1 MATVNFCLPFF
12 LDTVSF
18 LFLSRAKLA
27 ACYLVFAFPR
37 LSLLPQKERYFLLIN
52 LSIKVDTKM
61 TQWGKMF
68 FWNRILIFLHI
79 DNFMKYVL
87 KHSNICAMIK
97 VRGRYIS
104 WNCSRII
111 IRKWFQKIF
120 DSIGNQIT
128 NLRRRKNRWHKVRLF
143 LGRGCTINFMVM
155 LCYD

>member
-1 MATVNFCLPFF
+1 MELSHIHLAVWYIIYWINYLNTLFIIGICAVATVNFCLPFF

-111 IRKWFQKIF
+111 IKIWFQK
-120 DSIGNQIT
+120 
-128 NLRRRKNRWHKVRLF
+128 
-143 LGRGCTINFMVM
+143 
-155 LCYD
+155 

>member
-12 LDTVSF
+12 SRHGFFSF
-18 LFLSRAKLA
+18 PIKSKLA

-79 DNFMKYVL
+79 LWNMPWNIQKLKVFRKIYFVKLQSHYYKNVILEIIWPHREPTYAEGKIDDILTLTIIYV
-87 KHSNICAMIK
+87 A
-97 VRGRYIS
+97 
-104 WNCSRII
+104 
-111 IRKWFQKIF
+111 
-120 DSIGNQIT
+120 
-128 NLRRRKNRWHKVRLF
+128 
-143 LGRGCTINFMVM
+143 
-155 LCYD
+155 